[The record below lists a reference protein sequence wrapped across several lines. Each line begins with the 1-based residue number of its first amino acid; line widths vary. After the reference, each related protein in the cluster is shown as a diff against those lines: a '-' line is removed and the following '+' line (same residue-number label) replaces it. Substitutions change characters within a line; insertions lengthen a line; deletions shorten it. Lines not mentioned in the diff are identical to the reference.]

1 VEPWASSMFSVS
13 PSLSIHIS
21 PFLSLSLPLSSFF
34 LDHALAG
41 ARQDLRPCIASVDC
55 SSEWSDEVAYLQ
67 SHIQLRSKSSSFA
80 ELVDA
85 CQLGEVPLTSARCQ
99 AARLQASRPMAWIHV
114 PKSGTT
120 LGNALLHLPGMCP
133 LLPPGFVL
141 DASRHGACV
150 VGGQIDQSCPG
161 SFSSGGRY
169 NFGDHSGLGGIYKS
183 SVEGHGVVMLRQ
195 PEQRIISGYFYDQH
209 DWPKEHFH
217 RPAKDLLEYAHV
229 VSGCAVKMFTRKGR
243 NGCCVDYDPAVC
255 GSPEPATTVEVT
267 LAKQRLRSGFVFV
280 GITDE
285 WNLSICLL
293 HAIFGGRCRATDFHD
308 MRPGTNSSDNLYD
321 TSELM
326 GYKDLADGALFE
338 EASAVFSENLQRYNV
353 SYESCK
359 SCFQQVLS
367 FK

>member
-1 VEPWASSMFSVS
+1 MFSVS

-67 SHIQLRSKSSSFA
+67 SHIQLRSRSSSFA

-85 CQLGEVPLTSARCQ
+85 CQLGEVPLASTPCQ
-99 AARLQASRPMAWIHV
+99 AARLQVVLPVAWIHV
-114 PKSGTT
+114 PKTGTT
-120 LGNALLHLPGMCP
+120 FGNVLMYLPGMCP
-133 LLPPGFVL
+133 FLPPGYLLDGQQHEPAFVGHKTDL
-141 DASRHGACV
+141 W
-150 VGGQIDQSCPG
+150 CPG
-161 SFSSGGRY
+161 SFSYEGRT
-169 NFGDHSGLGGIYKS
+169 NFGDHYGVGGVYKS
-183 SVEGHGVVMLRQ
+183 SVEGHGFIMLRQ
-195 PEQRIISGYFYDQH
+195 PEQRIISAYNFFQH
-209 DWPKEHFH
+209 SWPKWLFH
-217 RPAKDLLEYAHV
+217 RPAKDLLEYAQV
-229 VSGCAVKMFTRKGR
+229 CSGCAVKILTRKAIDGDLST
-243 NGCCVDYDPAVC
+243 GYTVC
-255 GSPEPATTVEVT
+255 GNPPPATTDEVT

-293 HAIFGGRCRATDFHD
+293 HAIFGGSCLATDFEVV
-308 MRPGTNSSDNLYD
+308 RLGSNRSENLYD

-359 SCFQQVLS
+359 SCFQQASS